1 MLVFCV
7 TGQEP
12 VGGRQEVVK
21 LLLCTDTKVS
31 CYLLNREGPNTL
43 KATDSHLFK
52 WWNRLVQVSVLDNF
66 AN

>member
-1 MLVFCV
+1 M
-7 TGQEP
+7 
-12 VGGRQEVVK
+12 VK